1 VKSISAL
8 VDEHRLIEQVL
19 NALERMAE
27 EAARRGHLDGELARE
42 SVLFFRTFV
51 HGWHF
56 PREEAYVGGA
66 MDPDCASRSEDWRF
80 HDHRRCGELL
90 QEMEKCAAASTAG
103 DRRAAECF
111 VEHAQA
117 YISVLM
123 KHIED
128 EEDRVFPA
136 VERTLTEEKES
147 EAVRALRRTEAQI
160 SGRRGLDAC
169 VAAAGRLADRLNV
182 PKAVLGNV
190 KAQDALLP

>member
-27 EAARRGHLDGELARE
+27 EGARRGSLDAELARE
-42 SVLFFRTFV
+42 AVAFFRTFV

-66 MDPDCASRSEDWRF
+66 MDPDRASRTDDWRF
-80 HDHRRCGELL
+80 HDHQRCGELL
-90 QEMEKCAAASTAG
+90 REMEKCAAAFTAG
-103 DRRAAECF
+103 DRHAVECF

-136 VERTLTEEKES
+136 VERTLTEDRES
-147 EAVRALRRTEAQI
+147 GAVRALRQTESQVAD
-160 SGRRGLDAC
+160 RRGIDAC
-169 VAAAGRLADRLNV
+169 IAAAGRLADRLNV
-182 PKAVLGNV
+182 PKAVLSNAGT
-190 KAQDALLP
+190 D